1 MNYETYSKTLLA
13 SLDFRM
19 LFVLANESAVTEC
32 LFRNFRD
39 LISGQLV
46 QFHLLLVTHTHT
58 TNAVMPFFD
67 RVSVHSALQVLL
79 NVVLQL
85 FALLLACLTS
95 YVPSIAFA
103 ISASVAVSPRVTNRE
118 RLNGFLLNLILRT
131 LVKFVG
137 IFQS

>member
-1 MNYETYSKTLLA
+1 M
-13 SLDFRM
+13 
-19 LFVLANESAVTEC
+19 
-32 LFRNFRD
+32 
-39 LISGQLV
+39 GLV
-46 QFHLLLVTHTHT
+46 QFHLLLVTHTDT

-103 ISASVAVSPRVTNRE
+103 ISVSMAVSPRVTNRE
-118 RLNGFLLNLILRT
+118 RLDGFLLNLI
-131 LVKFVG
+131 
-137 IFQS
+137 